1 MTAIVNKP
9 AYIASVQKGYNI
21 MNPREDTDKRIHSGK
36 LGRMRI
42 ESMTALSVC
51 PIEEHLLGEIHR
63 LGENKGGYNLFEL
76 WEFFHS
82 PINLMFLSKADT
94 RKTKSREIWMKDKS
108 LSQKTK
114 IGNERTMHSNL
125 ANSASSASLD

>member
-1 MTAIVNKP
+1 MTAIVNKL

-51 PIEEHLLGEIHR
+51 LIEEHLLVR
-63 LGENKGGYNLFEL
+63 LTDLGKIKVDIICLNYGS
-76 WEFFHS
+76 FFAA
-82 PINLMFLSKADT
+82 P
-94 RKTKSREIWMKDKS
+94 
-108 LSQKTK
+108 
-114 IGNERTMHSNL
+114 
-125 ANSASSASLD
+125 

>member
-1 MTAIVNKP
+1 MI
-9 AYIASVQKGYNI
+9 
-21 MNPREDTDKRIHSGK
+21 DSGK

-51 PIEEHLLGEIHR
+51 LIEEHLLGEINR

-76 WEFFHS
+76 WEIFSS

-94 RKTKSREIWMKDKS
+94 RKTKSRKISMKDKV
-108 LSQKTK
+108 
-114 IGNERTMHSNL
+114 
-125 ANSASSASLD
+125 